1 MKKRRVLVLFST
13 VFVILLLILIVRCSE
28 GFYGEI
34 DLEKEQF
41 PICDI
46 ELPPKKITGD
56 LFMDGGSAYIS
67 VTDRKGVV
75 LSLIHI

>member
-46 ELPPKKITGD
+46 ELPPKKIGSSSGTHDESRGQIGSTGW
-56 LFMDGGSAYIS
+56 
-67 VTDRKGVV
+67 
-75 LSLIHI
+75 IHLL